1 MGCPTAAA
9 PARALCPQRDHRRLL
24 HLTKLPRS
32 RKFLPRSRNIA
43 PGGGAVAGKGL
54 TDSAHLGKFREV
66 QQLAYAAAE
75 SVAQT
80 LQPGVTEKQAVQRMR
95 EYLHGRGV
103 QDWFHVPFAW
113 FGDRTAFHNF
123 WTPVKFFPTHRRLE
137 EGMPFILD
145 CAPVRDGY
153 MADIGYAGCLGTNPV
168 YEQLMHD
175 LAAYRTLIVTRVREG
190 APLRQIYR
198 DVDALI
204 DRHGYDN
211 RHRVYPGRVIA
222 HQIGTVHS
230 RLPQFIAAGFGIRS
244 LQTLVGDLIL
254 ERMHHRSPLWADGEI
269 SNHPATPGLWA
280 VEPHIGFRDVG
291 VKFEEILVVTP
302 SGDAYWLDDDLPHV
316 RRWQQAAAAS

>member
-1 MGCPTAAA
+1 M
-9 PARALCPQRDHRRLL
+9 
-24 HLTKLPRS
+24 
-32 RKFLPRSRNIA
+32 
-43 PGGGAVAGKGL
+43 AGKAL
-54 TDSAHLGKFREV
+54 TDPAHLAKFREV

-75 SVAQT
+75 SIGQT
-80 LQPGVTEKQAVQRMR
+80 LEPGVTEKQAAQRIR
-95 EYLHGRGV
+95 EYLVDRGV
-103 QDWFHVPFAW
+103 QDWFHTPFAW
-113 FGDRTAFHNF
+113 FGDRTAFRNF
-123 WTPVKFFPTHRRLE
+123 WTPLKFFPTHRRLE

-153 MADIGYAGCLGTNPV
+153 MADIGYARCLGTNSI
-168 YEQLMHD
+168 YEQLIGD
-175 LAAYRTLIVTRVREG
+175 LAEYRELIVTRVRDG

-198 DVDALI
+198 DVDALLAL
-204 DRHGYDN
+204 HGYDN

-222 HQIGTVHS
+222 HQVSTVHS
-230 RLPQFIAAGFGIRS
+230 RLPKFIAAGFGIRA
-244 LQTLVGDLIL
+244 LQTLVGDLIV

-291 VKFEEILVVTP
+291 VKFEEILVVTT